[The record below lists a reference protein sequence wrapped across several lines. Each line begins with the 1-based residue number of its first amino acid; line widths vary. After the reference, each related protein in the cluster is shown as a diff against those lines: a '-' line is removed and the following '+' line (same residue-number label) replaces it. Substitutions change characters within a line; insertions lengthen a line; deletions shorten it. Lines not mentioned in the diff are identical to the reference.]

1 MLPTAQVKQSE
12 SIGRDESAERSLPPT
27 LNTVLASMQ
36 TRLFAIAF
44 SATGQREDA
53 LDLVQIA
60 MEKLVAHYAQ
70 RPAQEWKPLLLTILG
85 NAITDHYR
93 RTARHRKVFA
103 ESSQNSEFDGLEAI
117 ASDTLSGADQLA
129 AERFNR
135 QLVMALGE
143 LPERQRQVFLLRGW
157 GELSIAESAAAM
169 DCSIGT
175 VKQHYFRALRA
186 LRALFEQ
193 NNIDATL
200 LRSQSE

>member
-1 MLPTAQVKQSE
+1 MPL
-12 SIGRDESAERSLPPT
+12 T
-27 LNTVLASMQ
+27 LETVLASMQ
-36 TRLFAIAF
+36 TRLYAIAF

-60 MEKLVAHYAQ
+60 MEKCVVHYAQ
-70 RPAQEWKPLLLTILG
+70 RPAEELTPLLLTILG

-93 RTARHRKVFA
+93 RTARHRKIFA
-103 ESSQNSEFDGLEAI
+103 QCSQESEFDGLEAV
-117 ASDTLSGADQLA
+117 ASDTCSGADQLA

-135 QLVMALGE
+135 QLVMALSE

-169 DCSIGT
+169 GCSIGT

-186 LRALFEQ
+186 LRALFEH